1 MPTMNQ
7 TMLVILSAG
16 VLTLSTTGCATKKH
30 VMAKIAPIEGRLGEN
45 EKKTK
50 ENSADIDQLHAQ
62 TSKIDERV
70 SDVDRQ
76 AKAANQL
83 AGEAKNAAGEAR
95 NAAGSAQNK
104 ADAAHGLATD
114 GIAKTDRLSA
124 SVNDTLDKLYA
135 NLDNFQ
141 KMNEAAILFPSN
153 VFELSKD
160 AKAQLDALIAPL
172 TAKSKFILEVRGF
185 ADTTGPT
192 DFNLALSRQ
201 RAEAVVRYLNITHNI
216 PLRRIQVLGAGTEA
230 PAADNKTRTGR
241 QQNRRVEVK
250 VFGLPEGRSEKPVS
264 ASL

>member
-16 VLTLSTTGCATKKH
+16 LLTLSTTGCATKKH
-30 VMAKIAPIEGRLGEN
+30 VLAKIAPIEGRLGEN

-83 AGEAKNAAGEAR
+83 AGDAKNAAG
-95 NAAGSAQNK
+95 AAQVR
-104 ADAAHGLATD
+104 ADAAHGLAND
-114 GIAKTDRLSA
+114 GLAKTDKLSA
-124 SVNDTLDKLYA
+124 SVNDSLDKMYA
-135 NLDNFQ
+135 NLDNYQ
-141 KMNEAAILFPSN
+141 KLNEAAILFPSN

-160 AKAQLDALIAPL
+160 SKAQLDALATPL
-172 TAKSKFILEVRGF
+172 TNKSKFILEVRGF
-185 ADTTGPT
+185 TDMTGPT